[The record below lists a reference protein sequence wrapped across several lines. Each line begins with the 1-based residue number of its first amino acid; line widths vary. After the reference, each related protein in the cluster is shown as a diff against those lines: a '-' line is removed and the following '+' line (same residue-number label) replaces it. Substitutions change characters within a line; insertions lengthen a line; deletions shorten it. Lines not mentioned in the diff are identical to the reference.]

1 MSQTVPPAQGIPVPP
16 APGQPMP
23 GAPAQAPNRG
33 NALAVTG
40 FVLALVGFLLCLVPV
55 VNVFAIVLAVVGLVL
70 AVIGLVKTRKGA
82 PRKGLA
88 VAGIVLAVLG
98 GVGGGVSAAVYGAA
112 ADAAI
117 ETLDD
122 ASADLDKMTG
132 DATEQVLAEDVSVEI
147 GDFTAEEDEF
157 GLVTTGLPV
166 TLTNT
171 SDETQ
176 SFMVT
181 IDALDESGNRV
192 AQDIAYSNELAA
204 GQSEK
209 VDLFQFVER
218 GDLDAMR
225 SATFEVV
232 EATAL

>member
-1 MSQTVPPAQGIPVPP
+1 MSQTLPP
-16 APGQPMP
+16 APGSPVQPVP
-23 GAPAQAPNRG
+23 GVPAPQAPNRG

-40 FVLALVGFLLCLVPV
+40 FVLALVGFLLCLVPI
-55 VNVFAIVLAVVGLVL
+55 VNVFAIVLAVVGLVF

-88 VAGIVLAVLG
+88 IAGVVLAVLG
-98 GVGGGVSAAVYGAA
+98 GVGGTVSSIMYTAA
-112 ADAAI
+112 AGTAI

-147 GDFTAEEDEF
+147 GDFTADEDEY
-157 GLVTTGLPV
+157 GLVSTELPV

-181 IDALDESGNRV
+181 IDALDKDGNRV
-192 AQDIAYSNELAA
+192 AQDIASSNELTA
-204 GQSEK
+204 GQSEQ
-209 VDLFQFVER
+209 VDLFQFVEQS
-218 GDLDAMR
+218 DLDAMK

-232 EATAL
+232 EATAV